1 MSRYFVRRLL
11 LIIPVLIGVSVF
23 TFILFYIVP
32 GDPVLILVGERAT
45 PDTVARIRAELGLD
59 KPPHVQYIAWVAKA
73 LKGDLGRSFINNRPI
88 ADSIQAR
95 FPVTLRLSAYSML
108 FAVALGVPAGI
119 WAAVRKGTWIDGVI
133 RNVSLLGV
141 CTPVIFQGL
150 AMQYIFG
157 VWLGWLPVSGLNDG
171 SWRDFLMPAF
181 VLGTGI
187 AAYQARLVR
196 AVMLEVMGED
206 FIRTAR
212 AKGVGERLVV
222 YRHALRNALIPIVT
236 TLGGSLSS
244 LLVGSALTE
253 TIFALPGIGSYTL
266 DAVFARDLPVI
277 MGMFLF
283 QAVIFAGANLALD
296 AAYALIDP
304 RVRYE

>member
-1 MSRYFVRRLL
+1 
-11 LIIPVLIGVSVF
+11 
-23 TFILFYIVP
+23 
-32 GDPVLILVGERAT
+32 
-45 PDTVARIRAELGLD
+45 
-59 KPPHVQYIAWVAKA
+59 
-73 LKGDLGRSFINNRPI
+73 
-88 ADSIQAR
+88 
-95 FPVTLRLSAYSML
+95 
-108 FAVALGVPAGI
+108 
-119 WAAVRKGTWIDGVI
+119 
-133 RNVSLLGV
+133 
-141 CTPVIFQGL
+141 
-150 AMQYIFG
+150 
-157 VWLGWLPVSGLNDG
+157 VSGLNDG

-196 AVMLEVMGED
+196 AVMLEVLGEE

-212 AKGVGERLVV
+212 AKGLSERLVV

-277 MGMFLF
+277 MAMFVF
-283 QAVIFAGANLALD
+283 QAVVFAAANLLID

>member
-1 MSRYFVRRLL
+1 MSRYFLRRLL
-11 LIIPVLIGVSVF
+11 LVIPVLIGVSVF

-32 GDPVLILVGERAT
+32 GDPVLIMVGERAS
-45 PDTVARIRAELGLD
+45 PETVARLRAELGLD
-59 KPPHVQYIAWVAKA
+59 QPLPIQYLNWIGKA
-73 LKGDLGRSFINNRPI
+73 VRGDLGRSFITGRSI
-88 ADSIQAR
+88 AESIQAR
-95 FPVTLRLSAYSML
+95 FPVTVRLSLYSML
-108 FAVALGVPAGI
+108 FAIVLGIPAGI
-119 WAAVRKGTWIDGVI
+119 WAATHKGTWIDGVI

-157 VWLGWLPVSGLNDG
+157 VWLRWLPVSGLNDG

-196 AVMLEVMGED
+196 AVMLEVLGED

-212 AKGVGERLVV
+212 AKGLSERLVV

-277 MGMFLF
+277 MAMFVF
-283 QAVIFAGANLALD
+283 QAVVFAAANLLID